1 MFLDPSRDTPPS
13 IRLSERPAKSWAHHL
28 LERLRLRRP
37 AGRLH
42 LALRR
47 WGLAPWAPLVPERQF
62 SICVDHALAVLRK
75 ADPAH
80 EFGDYLEF
88 GVSRG
93 TSLATVH
100 HSLQRANLPQA
111 RLIGFDS
118 FAGMPPESAGQGWDP
133 GAFAS
138 PIGIT
143 RRYLIG
149 KGVDLERVT
158 LVKGWF
164 SDTLNEQTRSTL
176 KLGKASLIMVDCDIY
191 SASCEA
197 LRFSAPHIKD
207 RAVVIFDDWGWREQ
221 EGERGQKEA
230 FAEFLTEHPDLR
242 AEPLPSYLEQARVF
256 LLTRSTAM
264 LKMAALILSPILGT
278 ELMLETA

>member
-1 MFLDPSRDTPPS
+1 MFLDTSRDALPAAPARKPPVK
-13 IRLSERPAKSWAHHL
+13 AWAHHV
-28 LERLRLRRP
+28 LERIGLRRP
-37 AGRLH
+37 IGHLH

-47 WGLAPWAPLVPERQF
+47 WGLAPWAPLVPEQQF
-62 SICVDHALAVLRK
+62 STCVDNALTVLRK

-93 TSLATVH
+93 TSLAAVY
-100 HSLQRANLPQA
+100 HSLQRGDLPRA

-143 RRYLIG
+143 RRYLVG

-164 SDTLNEQTRSTL
+164 SDTLNERTRSSL
-176 KLGKASLIMVDCDIY
+176 KLDKASLIMVDCDIY

-197 LRFSAPHIKD
+197 LRFSAPHIGD
-207 RAVVIFDDWGWREQ
+207 RAIVIFDDWGWREQ

-230 FAEFLTEHPDLR
+230 FAEFLTEHPDLS

-256 LLTRSTAM
+256 LLTRSTAVLKVTAMM
-264 LKMAALILSPILGT
+264 LSSILGF
-278 ELMLETA
+278 ELVLETA